1 METSSAVGS
10 VALKVGA
17 TVAVRT
23 IPTPR
28 EQTEQLLRLTDE
40 LLAEAGL
47 TLRDL
52 DGVAFGRGPGSFTG
66 LRVAAAI
73 AQGFAFATG
82 VPLLPVSS
90 LLCLAQGAWRAA
102 GVERALV
109 CVDAHMGE
117 VYCGEFELRG
127 DAIVPVGDE
136 RLVAPTSVVPP
147 SGRAWHAVG
156 NGFAAYADVLGTI
169 AAEAEG
175 ITADA
180 LPSAEDLLPQA
191 IRDLMAG
198 RTVAPADALPTYLRG
213 DSAWRRSS

>member
-17 TVAVRT
+17 SLATRT
-23 IPTPR
+23 IPVPR

-40 LLAEAGL
+40 LLAGAGL
-47 TLRDL
+47 ELRAL
-52 DGVAFGRGPGSFTG
+52 DGVTFGRGPGSFTG

-90 LLCLAQGAWRAA
+90 LLCIAQGAWRVA

-117 VYCGEFELRG
+117 VYCGEFELRDG
-127 DAIVPVGDE
+127 AMAAAGEE
-136 RLVAPTSVVPP
+136 RLVAPALLVPP
-147 SGRAWHAVG
+147 RSGAWHAVG
-156 NGFAAYADVLGTI
+156 NGFAAYADVLGPI
-169 AAEAEG
+169 AAQAAG
-175 ITADA
+175 VMADA

-191 IRDLMAG
+191 VLDLEAG
-198 RTVAPADALPTYLRG
+198 RAVAPADALPTYLRG
-213 DSAWRRSS
+213 DTAWRRSS